1 MKKIIT
7 IFSTMLIVA
16 GLKAQKTT
24 VQKETVKPAADT
36 LVRKSVGINN
46 NVATQTIKKTQKE
59 VKLTPTFKFAPAANK
74 AVPAMKVTKKATI
87 EQ

>member
-7 IFSTMLIVA
+7 IFSAMLIVA

-24 VQKETVKPAADT
+24 VQKETVKPVADT
-36 LVRKSVGINN
+36 LVKKVNAVNN
-46 NVATQTIKKTQKE
+46 NAATPTLKKTHKGAE
-59 VKLTPTFKFAPAANK
+59 MAPAIKYA
-74 AVPAMKVTKKATI
+74 PAMKESKKTTI

>member
-7 IFSTMLIVA
+7 ILSAMLIVA

-24 VQKETVKPAADT
+24 VQKETVKPVADT
-36 LVRKSVGINN
+36 LVKKVNAINN
-46 NVATQTIKKTQKE
+46 NAATPALKKTQKGAQM
-59 VKLTPTFKFAPAANK
+59 APAIKYA
-74 AVPAMKVTKKATI
+74 PAMKKAKKATL

>member
-7 IFSTMLIVA
+7 ILSAMLIVA

-24 VQKETVKPAADT
+24 VQKETVKPMADSMLKKNAA
-36 LVRKSVGINN
+36 VNN
-46 NVATQTIKKTQKE
+46 NAATPALKKTHKGAE
-59 VKLTPTFKFAPAANK
+59 MAPVIKYA
-74 AVPAMKVTKKATI
+74 PAMKKSKKATL